1 MNQTLIG
8 PAMSVL
14 KILIVVGLILYA
26 GFAAIV
32 VRQEQLMAN
41 VLEESSETFLRI
53 FALLHL
59 GAAIFA
65 ILLAVIVL

>member
-1 MNQTLIG
+1 MNQSIIG
-8 PAMSVL
+8 PVMIAL
-14 KILIVVGLILYA
+14 KILIILGLVLYA

-53 FALLHL
+53 FSLLHL
-59 GAAIFA
+59 AAAFFT
-65 ILLAVIVL
+65 ILLAIIIL